1 MSATAISSDRFEGAR
16 KARSVALA
24 SYVGTTIEWYDF
36 FIYGVA
42 ATLVFRS
49 QFFPG
54 FSELE
59 GTLAA
64 LGTFAVGFV
73 ARPVGGIVMGHFGDR
88 VGRKSMLVVS
98 LLMMG
103 VATTLIG
110 LIPSYAAIG
119 VWAPLLLV
127 VLRLVQGAGV
137 GGEWAGAVL
146 MAVENAPPKRRAL
159 YGTFPQLGLPSGL
172 LLSQLVFL
180 ILNMA
185 MPPEAFL
192 AWGWRIAFLISSA
205 LIIVGLVIRLRIE
218 ESVEFERVRKAG
230 QVEKLPVVEVLRRS
244 PVQLVVGSLAS
255 IAAPAIGYLVSVYLV
270 SYGTTQ
276 LGVSTP
282 TMLWILV
289 GISALQIPVM
299 LATGLAADRV
309 GRKPAFLVGAVIAV
323 VWAFPMFMLVDTRS
337 VPLIV
342 LGLAVITIANAVLA
356 GVQPALITEMFP
368 VRLRYSGASISY
380 TVASILGGGLTP
392 PLATALYARF
402 GTSMAVSA
410 LIALVSVISLLA
422 ILLAGHRVLRPG
434 GPTSDL
440 APSTPGQRPADP
452 VAG

>member
-1 MSATAISSDRFEGAR
+1 MSEKAR
-16 KARSVALA
+16 KARTVALA
-24 SYVGTTIEWYDF
+24 SYIGTTIEWYDF

-110 LIPSYAAIG
+110 LIPPYAAIG
-119 VWAPLLLV
+119 VWAPILLV
-127 VLRLVQGAGV
+127 LLRLVQGAGV

-146 MAVENAPPKRRAL
+146 MAVENAPPRRRAL
-159 YGTFPQLGLPSGL
+159 YGTFPQLGLPSGI
-172 LLSQLVFL
+172 LLSQLAFL
-180 ILNMA
+180 ILTTSMS
-185 MPPEAFL
+185 PEEFV
-192 AWGWRIAFLISSA
+192 AWGWRIAFVISSA

-218 ESVEFERVRKAG
+218 ESVEFERVRKEG
-230 QVEKLPVVEVLRRS
+230 RVEKLPVLEVLRSS

-255 IAAPAIGYLVSVYLV
+255 LAAPAIGYLVSVYLV
-270 SYGTTQ
+270 TYGTTQ
-276 LGVSTP
+276 LGVPTA

-289 GISALQIPVM
+289 GISAIQIPVM
-299 LATGLAADRV
+299 LATGLAADRI
-309 GRKPAFLVGAVIAV
+309 GRKPAFLVGATIAV
-323 VWAFPMFMLVDTRS
+323 AWAFPLFALVDTRS
-337 VPLIV
+337 VPLIA
-342 LGLAVITIANAVLA
+342 LGLAVITVANAVLA

-368 VRLRYSGASISY
+368 VHLRYSGASISY

-410 LIALVSVISLLA
+410 LIAVVSMISLLA
-422 ILLAGHRVLRPG
+422 ILLAGNRVLRPG
-434 GPTSDL
+434 DRAAARSS
-440 APSTPGQRPADP
+440 AASSVSR
-452 VAG
+452 VS

>member
-1 MSATAISSDRFEGAR
+1 MSEKAR
-16 KARSVALA
+16 KARTVALA
-24 SYVGTTIEWYDF
+24 SYIGTTIEWYDF

-64 LGTFAVGFV
+64 LGTFAVGFI

-110 LIPSYAAIG
+110 LIPSYASIG

-127 VLRLVQGAGV
+127 LLRLVQGAGV

-146 MAVENAPPKRRAL
+146 MAVENAPPRKRAL
-159 YGTFPQLGLPSGL
+159 YGTFPQLGLPSGI
-172 LLSQLVFL
+172 LLSQLAFL
-180 ILNMA
+180 ILTTSMS
-185 MPPEAFL
+185 PEAFV
-192 AWGWRIAFLISSA
+192 AWGWRIAFVISSA

-218 ESVEFERVRKAG
+218 ESVEFERVRDEG
-230 QVEKLPVVEVLRRS
+230 RVEKLPVVEVLRRS

-255 IAAPAIGYLVSVYLV
+255 LAAPAIGYLVSVYLV

-276 LGVSTP
+276 LGVPTA

-289 GISALQIPVM
+289 GISAIQIPVM
-299 LATGLAADRV
+299 LATGLAADRI

-323 VWAFPMFMLVDTRS
+323 AWAFPLFMLVDTGS

-342 LGLAVITIANAVLA
+342 LGLAVITVANAVLA

-402 GTSMAVSA
+402 GTSTAVSA
-410 LIALVSVISLLA
+410 LIAVVSVISLLA
-422 ILLAGHRVLRPG
+422 ILLAGHKVLRPEE
-434 GPTSDL
+434 SAAELVD
-440 APSTPGQRPADP
+440 AR
-452 VAG
+452 

>member
-1 MSATAISSDRFEGAR
+1 MRSIMSEKAR
-16 KARSVALA
+16 KARTVALA
-24 SYVGTTIEWYDF
+24 SYIGTTIEWYDF

-64 LGTFAVGFV
+64 LGTFAVGFI

-110 LIPSYAAIG
+110 LIPSYASIG

-127 VLRLVQGAGV
+127 LLRLVQGAGV

-146 MAVENAPPKRRAL
+146 MAVENAPPRKRAL
-159 YGTFPQLGLPSGL
+159 YGTFPQLGLPSGI
-172 LLSQLVFL
+172 LLSQLAFL
-180 ILNMA
+180 ILTTSMS
-185 MPPEAFL
+185 PEAFV
-192 AWGWRIAFLISSA
+192 AWGWRIAFVISSA

-218 ESVEFERVRKAG
+218 ESVEFERVREEG
-230 QVEKLPVVEVLRRS
+230 RVEKLPVVEVLRRS

-255 IAAPAIGYLVSVYLV
+255 LAAPAIGYLVSVYLV

-276 LGVSTP
+276 LGVPTA

-289 GISALQIPVM
+289 GISAIQIPVM
-299 LATGLAADRV
+299 LATGLAADRI

-323 VWAFPMFMLVDTRS
+323 AWAFPLFMLVDTGS

-342 LGLAVITIANAVLA
+342 LGLAVITVANAVLA

-402 GTSMAVSA
+402 GTSTAVSA
-410 LIALVSVISLLA
+410 LIAVVSVISLLA
-422 ILLAGHRVLRPG
+422 ILLAGHKVLRPEE
-434 GPTSDL
+434 SAAELVD
-440 APSTPGQRPADP
+440 AR
-452 VAG
+452 